1 MKKLSYLL
9 VDVEAT
15 GSNYGIDLIFEIA
28 AILIKGNKIIQEFHS
43 YVKIPTKRIYQAKQQ
58 LYFVVNIDVKKIQ
71 QAPEFVTVFG
81 EFMKIVKQYE
91 INEIKIVAHNV
102 LYDYNIIY
110 FNAKHTCPQ
119 DAKTFFDYFNRNQI
133 DTIQMAKIIF
143 PNANRYS
150 LSYIAEYISKHEEN
164 TILQNLLLQRKLHNA
179 LIDTKILSIVFLNMK
194 QKNPFLF
201 S

>member
-28 AILIKGNKIIQEFHS
+28 AILIEDNKIKHEFHS
-43 YVKIPTKRIYQAKQQ
+43 YVRIPNKRIYQAKQQ

-71 QAPEFVTVFG
+71 QAPEFIQVFE
-81 EFMKIVKQYE
+81 EFMKIVKNYKV
-91 INEIKIVAHNV
+91 NEIKIVAHNV

-110 FNAKHTCPQ
+110 FNAKHTCSK
-119 DAKTFFDYFNRNQI
+119 DAKIFFDYFNKNQI
-133 DTIQMAKIIF
+133 DTIQIAKIIF
-143 PNANRYS
+143 PNASRYS
-150 LSYIAEYISKHEEN
+150 LSYIAEYIAKHEEN
-164 TILQNLLLQRKLHNA
+164 SMLRKLLLQRKLHNA
-179 LIDTKILSIVFLNMK
+179 LIDTKILSVVFLNMK

-201 S
+201 